1 VAHGTAIDFHRLSY
15 NIIKLAENEV
25 GGRPNEAGRQH
36 GKERSC
42 RQLHRAFAERLLS
55 DSETP
60 AHKGIYL
67 PAEEIPSNFFESLA
81 ELNKQ

>member
-1 VAHGTAIDFHRLSY
+1 MKQADNTAKS
-15 NIIKLAENEV
+15 
-25 GGRPNEAGRQH
+25 EA
-36 GKERSC
+36 C

-55 DSETP
+55 DSETL